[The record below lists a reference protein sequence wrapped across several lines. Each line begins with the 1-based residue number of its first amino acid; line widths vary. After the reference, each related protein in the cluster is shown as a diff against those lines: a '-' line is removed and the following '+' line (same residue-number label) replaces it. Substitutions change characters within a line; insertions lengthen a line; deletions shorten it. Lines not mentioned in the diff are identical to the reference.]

1 MGREQTYHA
10 FGSGSSFND
19 VIYRN
24 ALAYIPTDRPRNDDG
39 SWVEHPT
46 MYEYANPLA
55 LIYESDGENK
65 SRQIRSFGSV
75 TLTPIKQFF
84 IKALVSHTTWNQTRG
99 YSESKNIFLRSGITE
114 MAMRLREV
122 RVQEII

>member
-1 MGREQTYHA
+1 MWDDLLKFNLNLMGREQTYHA

-55 LIYESDGENK
+55 LIYESDGEIKVDK
-65 SRQIRSFGSV
+65 S
-75 TLTPIKQFF
+75 
-84 IKALVSHTTWNQTRG
+84 ALSAL
-99 YSESKNIFLRSGITE
+99 SL
-114 MAMRLREV
+114 
-122 RVQEII
+122 